1 MNHSV
6 FNLFDTSSLNYSTKE
21 EIVNLLFTSENIRI
35 ERIVSYGQI
44 SEDWYNQ
51 EENEWV
57 FLLQGNA
64 SILFDDGN
72 ETHLKAGDS
81 LYIPAHSKH
90 KVSFTS
96 TKPSCIWLAV
106 FFN

>member
-6 FNLFDTSSLNYSTKE
+6 FNLFDTSSLDYSTQE
-21 EIVNLLFTSENIRI
+21 EIVNLLFTSKNIRI

-44 SEDWYNQ
+44 SENWYNQ
-51 EENEWV
+51 KENEWV

-64 SILFDDGN
+64 SILFDN
-72 ETHLKAGDS
+72 SKETHLKAGDS

-96 TKPSCIWLAV
+96 TEPPCIWLAV